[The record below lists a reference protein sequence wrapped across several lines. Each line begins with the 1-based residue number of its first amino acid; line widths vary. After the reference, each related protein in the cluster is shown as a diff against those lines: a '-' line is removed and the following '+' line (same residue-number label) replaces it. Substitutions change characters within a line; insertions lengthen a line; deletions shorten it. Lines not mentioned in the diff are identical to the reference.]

1 MSIKS
6 GLALIVLI
14 GLAGPASA
22 DLYNFGAIAFNQ
34 DTLDF
39 SYAINWGSQQQ
50 ADAYV
55 LERCKNCS
63 VIGRFWNNCA
73 ALAIAQNGTYGWDAY
88 QDKIHAQQ
96 LALSHCA
103 EARGTQC
110 KIVVAVCN
118 AVPQAAQPNIESG
131 DHFGRHGCWT
141 ANWARIPNCK
151 D

>member
-1 MSIKS
+1 MFVKS

-14 GLAGPASA
+14 GLAGPARA

-39 SYAINWGSQQQ
+39 SYGINWGSQQQ

-63 VIGRFWNNCA
+63 VIGKFWNNCG
-73 ALAIAQNGTYGWDAY
+73 ALAIAQNGTYGWDAD
-88 QDKIHAQQ
+88 QNKGRAQQ

-103 EARGTQC
+103 EARGAQC
-110 KIVVAVCN
+110 KIVVAACN
-118 AVPQAAQPNIESG
+118 AVPQAAPPRIESG
-131 DHFGRHGCWT
+131 DHPGRHGCWT
-141 ANWARIPNCK
+141 ANWARIPGCK